1 MRFEPKKYLNEL
13 VAGRES
19 GLVKIIMGVRR
30 CGKSFLLLGLIS
42 IGGILCSCQVKTDWR
57 EKPLASDLQFTQL
70 ARSWDEGI
78 PLGNAT
84 VGALLWQ
91 RGSALR
97 FSLDRTDLWDLR
109 PMDSISGS
117 NNRFSWVYSQ
127 VQKGDYLPVQ
137 KKYDWPYDQLPA
149 PSKIPGAALE
159 FPLEKLG
166 EPNDIRLYLNNALCE
181 ARWDNGT
188 ILKTFVHATEP
199 VGWFVFENLPDTI
212 CPSLIAP
219 QYNKPVA
226 AGDNDPVTG
235 LDLRR
240 LGYEQGT
247 LRTENQQITY
257 HQPGWGGFY
266 YDVNVRWKQKGKKLY
281 GVWSVSSSL
290 SSDKASEATL
300 QALER
305 GVDADYSAHMDYWNN
320 YWQASSISIPDTVL
334 QKQYD
339 NEMYKFGSA
348 SRENSS
354 PISLQA
360 VWTADNG
367 KLPPWK
373 GDFHHDLNTQ
383 LSYWPSY
390 MGNHLQ
396 EEMGYLNT
404 LWNQRE
410 VYRKYTKQYFEC
422 EGINV
427 PGVCTLTGEPMGG
440 WIQYAMS
447 PTVSAWLSQHFYLHW
462 KYSADNVFL
471 KERAYPFTK
480 DVATFLEQLSS
491 VDNQGFRRLP
501 MSSSPEIFDNSIKA
515 WFKDM
520 TNYDLSLMKFAFKA
534 ASEMATALNLNDE
547 AAHWEKVGKQ
557 LPAFDLDKEGSLT
570 FAKGFPYN
578 ESHRHF
584 SHAMAIH
591 PLGLLDYSQGEES
604 QKIIN
609 ATLKRMQEVGPDWW
623 CGYSYSWFG
632 NMKARAFDGE
642 GAAQALK
649 TFAECFCLPNT
660 FHANGDQTNSGKS
673 KFTYR
678 PFTLEGNFAFASGIQ
693 EMLMQSHTGIIR
705 IFPAV
710 PASWQDISFQDL
722 RAMGAFL
729 VSAEQKGG
737 KVQQISIYP
746 KQGGTCRIALPAS
759 MQSGEP
765 TVTGNTGDVTREGE
779 VLVIP
784 TQKGERIIISW
795 P

>member
-13 VAGRES
+13 VAGRGS

-42 IGGILCSCQVKTDWR
+42 IGGIMCSCQVKTDWR

-91 RGSALR
+91 RDSALR

-166 EPNDIRLYLNNALCE
+166 EPSDIRLYLNNALCE
-181 ARWDNGT
+181 ARWDNGAT
-188 ILKTFVHATEP
+188 LKTFVHATEP

-219 QYNKPVA
+219 KYNKPVA

-247 LRTENQQITY
+247 LRTEKQEITY

-373 GDFHHDLNTQ
+373 GDYHHDLNTQ

-410 VYRKYTKQYFEC
+410 VYRKYTKHYFEC

-471 KERAYPFTK
+471 KERAYPFMK

-534 ASEMATALNLNDE
+534 ASEMAMALKLNDE
-547 AAHWEKVGKQ
+547 AVHWEKVGKQ
-557 LPAFDLDKEGSLT
+557 LPAFDLDEAGSLT

-604 QKIIN
+604 QQIIN
-609 ATLKRMQEVGPDWW
+609 ATLKRM
-623 CGYSYSWFG
+623 
-632 NMKARAFDGE
+632 
-642 GAAQALK
+642 
-649 TFAECFCLPNT
+649 
-660 FHANGDQTNSGKS
+660 
-673 KFTYR
+673 
-678 PFTLEGNFAFASGIQ
+678 
-693 EMLMQSHTGIIR
+693 
-705 IFPAV
+705 
-710 PASWQDISFQDL
+710 
-722 RAMGAFL
+722 
-729 VSAEQKGG
+729 
-737 KVQQISIYP
+737 
-746 KQGGTCRIALPAS
+746 
-759 MQSGEP
+759 
-765 TVTGNTGDVTREGE
+765 
-779 VLVIP
+779 
-784 TQKGERIIISW
+784 
-795 P
+795 